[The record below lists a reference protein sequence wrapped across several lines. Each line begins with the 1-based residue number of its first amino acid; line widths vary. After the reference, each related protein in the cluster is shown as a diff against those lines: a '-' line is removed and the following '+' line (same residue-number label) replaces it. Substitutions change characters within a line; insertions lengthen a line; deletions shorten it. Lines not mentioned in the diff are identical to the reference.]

1 MRKYYHRSRPSI
13 GEELD
18 VFRRDEDGKRRQP
31 PDNREY
37 RLTPLNCAL
46 HTTGVGYSLLVR
58 GPHLLIL
65 QLAIFPRR
73 GGMPAGRVV
82 QEPLQAAA
90 IVRGGLLVEQGRRAV
105 QEGHDLVAVLGA
117 DEARGAPEHLVGAA
131 AHVQPL
137 EGRLPRVRRERLHE
151 RHRVRHDLQAGEGHV
166 VGVPAAQARHVA
178 PLRLEAHGQVVG
190 LQRHELVPLG
200 LRRAAAAALVPQVQ
214 RRAREYDVQQG
225 AAVAERHLRH
235 RVRPQPHYGRR
246 LRRREDLRHLGLLV
260 VEEAQLP
267 QTPLARLREVEVIL
281 GGGGGVVA
289 AVARGRRARVEG
301 GGDVKVIR
309 RRPSRRRRRRRRR
322 SYSYYPRP
330 RAALRRV
337 RARRVAQ
344 CAVVRKHRDILPV
357 EIAPR

>member
-1 MRKYYHRSRPSI
+1 M
-13 GEELD
+13 
-18 VFRRDEDGKRRQP
+18 
-31 PDNREY
+31 
-37 RLTPLNCAL
+37 
-46 HTTGVGYSLLVR
+46 
-58 GPHLLIL
+58 
-65 QLAIFPRR
+65 
-73 GGMPAGRVV
+73 
-82 QEPLQAAA
+82 
-90 IVRGGLLVEQGRRAV
+90 
-105 QEGHDLVAVLGA
+105 
-117 DEARGAPEHLVGAA
+117 
-131 AHVQPL
+131 
-137 EGRLPRVRRERLHE
+137 
-151 RHRVRHDLQAGEGHV
+151 
-166 VGVPAAQARHVA
+166 
-178 PLRLEAHGQVVG
+178 
-190 LQRHELVPLG
+190 
-200 LRRAAAAALVPQVQ
+200 
-214 RRAREYDVQQG
+214 QQG

-309 RRPSRRRRRRRRR
+309 RRPSRRRRRRRR